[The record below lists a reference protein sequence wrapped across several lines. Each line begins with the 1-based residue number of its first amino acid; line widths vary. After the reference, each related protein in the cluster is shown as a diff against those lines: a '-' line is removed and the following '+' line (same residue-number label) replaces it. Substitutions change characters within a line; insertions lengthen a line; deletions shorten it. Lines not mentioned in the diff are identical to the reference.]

1 MILVHVE
8 WFVIGSK
15 TDLERRQNDK
25 YMKTQKNHVLDGFK
39 FTQIYYTKCL
49 FVK

>member
-15 TDLERRQNDK
+15 TDLESRQNDK
-25 YMKTQKNHVLDGFK
+25 YMKTQKKPCPRWF
-39 FTQIYYTKCL
+39 QIHPNILYKMFIC
-49 FVK
+49 